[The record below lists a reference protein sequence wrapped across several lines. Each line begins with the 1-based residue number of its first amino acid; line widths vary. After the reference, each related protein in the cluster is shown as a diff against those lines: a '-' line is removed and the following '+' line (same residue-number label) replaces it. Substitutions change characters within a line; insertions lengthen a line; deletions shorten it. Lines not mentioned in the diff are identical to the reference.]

1 MLGFEDLSRVL
12 AVGRELEAALSGVDE
27 PDAELLKR
35 TAATIVAQVDGGS
48 CRSPGSL
55 ACWLLDSQHD
65 SAHEPVIGALS
76 LGAVRRVFA
85 LCRPDRAGTAPSSA
99 PSSLF
104 LPAPLLQ
111 QVLSYEA
118 LSRART
124 TLKDFCA
131 FYLPLHGLS
140 VTAFFRF
147 LPILV
152 FVEAAIYQLDEDNEQ
167 LASDSLHAS
176 RSGLGADPSGLGADP
191 SGGLSRPPSARV
203 YTALHSVLRAQ
214 GLLSQRV
221 LARLREGERY
231 WELERK
237 LSAAMAAGMAV
248 SETEVREASSLKSFD
263 YRVLNEVLL
272 LLIVRAR
279 ADRAERRGPPVAE
292 RRGPPVASPAPVG
305 AAPVG
310 AADAAG
316 ETAEG
321 TNRKR
326 LAVSERT
333 LVAGGDPEGQIGDC
347 SRAPAA
353 LPDHFGALGQFLRV
367 DEQLTD
373 ICDDLRDYETDVLRN
388 SFNVLRGLAHVHGD
402 EATRHLARLIG
413 ELECEHRTL
422 LSKLPRGCADCY
434 RDCRRRAMKKEGTER
449 WIFPAVV
456 FFSSATEAKFRDAD
470 AAKSSPSS
478 SETDDSSE
486 WSDVEIGMGDM

>member
-35 TAATIVAQVDGGS
+35 TAAAIVAQVDGGS

-176 RSGLGADPSGLGADP
+176 RSGLGADPSG
-191 SGGLSRPPSARV
+191 GLSRPPSARV
-203 YTALHSVLRAQ
+203 STALHSVLRTQ

-272 LLIVRAR
+272 LLIARAR

-292 RRGPPVASPAPVG
+292 LRGPPVASPAPVG

-402 EATRHLARLIG
+402 EATCHLARLIG

-422 LSKLPRGCADCY
+422 LSKLPKGCADCY

-456 FFSSATEAKFRDAD
+456 FFSSATEATFRDAD